1 MNKALNPIEV
11 EKIAG
16 TPIKTIRY
24 VDLINYKSLK
34 EAFGNFKAI
43 LLLYHVASLNNGH
56 WVCLVKRPHE
66 ISFFDPYGFMPDDQ
80 LQFTNVKFR
89 KENGINMPYL
99 TYLLYKSKLPVD
111 YNDKQIQKFADNIQT
126 CGRHCGNFIRIGKS
140 NKQYT
145 DLWKGIPK
153 NKIDELIVIIY
164 W

>member
-80 LQFTNVKFR
+80 LQATPVTLAPFR
-89 KENGINMPYL
+89 PAVVQSCTAL
-99 TYLLYKSKLPVD
+99 KLKISV
-111 YNDKQIQKFADNIQT
+111 
-126 CGRHCGNFIRIGKS
+126 
-140 NKQYT
+140 
-145 DLWKGIPK
+145 PK
-153 NKIDELIVIIY
+153 
-164 W
+164 